1 MSSAMSQP
9 ALFLVRHARAGGP
22 RAGERDFDRTLDD
35 MGRADAARMA
45 ATLQKRGWT
54 LGDIACSSARRC
66 RQTAD
71 ILLGTTPSASISF
84 EEPLYD
90 GALDA
95 YLAVIGDIRSRAG
108 DGAPVTIIGHNPILE
123 HLAWECL
130 GSATA
135 TRALPAG
142 FLPGMV
148 IAIAR
153 KPDTAPDEL
162 PGRLVEVLNP

>member
-1 MSSAMSQP
+1 
-9 ALFLVRHARAGGP
+9 
-22 RAGERDFDRTLDD
+22 
-35 MGRADAARMA
+35 MA
-45 ATLQKRGWT
+45 EALQKRGWT
-54 LGDIACSSARRC
+54 LGDIACSTARRC

-71 ILLGTTPSASISF
+71 ILLGAIPSASISF

-90 GALDA
+90 GALEA
-95 YLAVIGDIRSRAG
+95 YLAVLDDIRTRAG
-108 DGAPVTIIGHNPILE
+108 NRAPLTLIGHNPVLE

-130 GSATA
+130 GSTAA

-153 KPDTAPDEL
+153 RPETAPGEL
-162 PGRLVEVLNP
+162 PGRLVEVLAP

>member
-1 MSSAMSQP
+1 
-9 ALFLVRHARAGGP
+9 
-22 RAGERDFDRTLDD
+22 
-35 MGRADAARMA
+35 MA
-45 ATLQKRGWT
+45 VKLQKRGWT
-54 LGDIACSSARRC
+54 LGDIACSTARRC

-71 ILLGTTPSASISF
+71 ILLGTIPSASISF

-95 YLAVIGDIRSRAG
+95 YLAVLGDIRARAG
-108 DGAPVTIIGHNPILE
+108 DGAPLTVIGHNPVLE

-130 GSATA
+130 GSAAA

-153 KPDTAPDEL
+153 RPETAPDEL
-162 PGRLVEVLNP
+162 PGRLVEVLTP